1 MFYVNMDCQK
11 IWGGGGGGGGD
22 MVKKECIWSCHTVSV
37 ILA

>member
-11 IWGGGGGGGGD
+11 IWGGGGGGGD